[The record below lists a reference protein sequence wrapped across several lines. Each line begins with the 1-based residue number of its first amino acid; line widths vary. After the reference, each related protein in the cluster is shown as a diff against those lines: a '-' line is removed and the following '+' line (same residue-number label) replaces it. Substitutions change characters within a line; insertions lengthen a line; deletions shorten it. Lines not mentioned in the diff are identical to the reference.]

1 MPPRPLR
8 LLVLSTLAA
17 LAPGAAPGALGQS
30 AVDKTIF
37 LSVLDEA
44 GKPVTDLK
52 LGEILI
58 REDGVDREVVSVER
72 ATQPLYVA
80 LLVDTTAAAEPYIL
94 DIRRSLV
101 AFARQIKQ
109 AGPDARIS
117 VTEFGQAAVPIVPF
131 TADVEKLERDIN
143 RIYPK
148 RDAPSVLLEA
158 LIDAGGSLARQNS
171 PRRAIVAFNME
182 GTLERSREDP
192 GRIQEALR
200 RAGAQLW
207 VVSLTKDRTKQEAL
221 SQRDIVLNALT
232 KNTGGKREFIVAESA
247 IEGYMKAYAD
257 ALTSQYAVTY
267 KRPAS
272 DRPKVVQTGLARSGA
287 LKLHAGMFAPQ

>member
-1 MPPRPLR
+1 MRARHLR
-8 LLVLSTLAA
+8 LLALSAVVAVTLGPAA
-17 LAPGAAPGALGQS
+17 GAAGQT

-44 GKPVTDLK
+44 GKPVTDIT

-58 REDGVDREVVSVER
+58 REDGVDREVVSVSR

-80 LLVDTTAAAEPYIL
+80 LLVDTTPAAEPYIR
-94 DIRRSLV
+94 DIRNGLA
-101 AFARQIKQ
+101 AFARQVR
-109 AGPDARIS
+109 AASPDARIS
-117 VTEFGQAAVPIVPF
+117 VTEFGQAAVPITPF
-131 TADVEKLERDIN
+131 TTDGEKLEKDIN

-148 RDAPSVLLEA
+148 PDAPSVLLEA
-158 LIDAGGSLARQNS
+158 LIDASNSLAKQDS
-171 PRRAIVAFNME
+171 ARRAIVVFNME

-192 GRIQEALR
+192 GKIQEAIR
-200 RAGAQLW
+200 KAGAQLW
-207 VVSLTKDRTKQEAL
+207 TVSLQKGRNKQETL

-247 IEGYMKAYAD
+247 IQHYMKLYAD

-267 KRPAS
+267 KRPS
-272 DRPKVVQTGLARSGA
+272 SERPKVVQTGLARSTP
-287 LKLHAGMFAPQ
+287 LKLHAALFAPR